1 VSTETTAGGT
11 TAGGYSAATKLFHWL
26 IVILFALQYSS
37 AIVMT
42 NIGGKDTVLGLNQGA
57 YYNWHKSLGLIA
69 LAIAVAR
76 LINRKRTTLP
86 DWAPT
91 LTGGEQKYIHRVEQI
106 LYTAMFIMPI
116 SGYIYVM
123 AGGYGVMFFGVW
135 KLGDP
140 IGKSADLAFYMKWVH
155 ILASYMLLI
164 GMIGH
169 IGLVLRHQFYE
180 KDGLLRRMLPGKK

>member
-1 VSTETTAGGT
+1 MSSTST
-11 TAGGYSAATKLFHWL
+11 GYSGPTKIFHWL
-26 IVILFALQYSS
+26 IAALFASQYVS
-37 AIVMT
+37 AVVMT
-42 NIGGKDTVLGLNQGA
+42 NIGGKDVVLGLSQGD

-76 LINRKRTTLP
+76 LINRKMSTLP

-91 LTGGEQKYIHRVEQI
+91 LTGGEQKYIHRIEQV
-106 LYTAMFIMPI
+106 LYVAMFVMPI

-155 ILASYMLLI
+155 ILASYLLLFGI
-164 GMIGH
+164 VGH
-169 IGLVLRHQFYE
+169 VGLVLRHQIFE
-180 KDGLLRRMLPGKK
+180 KDGLMRRMLPGGK